1 MPTIAIIAK
10 VITMG
15 MNAGIKS
22 HMVIDQ
28 RCRDCFLKTY
38 QLLFEKFNLS
48 VPQHNEF
55 LSFFR
60 KTMASDTIGTT
71 PEIQRELSD
80 KFRLLSGIND
90 PFALEK
96 SESNYL
102 ANLLY
107 REWKPKVLASPD
119 SFSMALRLAI
129 AGNIMDY
136 GAANSFD
143 IHKTIEQVL
152 TAKFAIDK
160 TQLLKQKISQAKSI
174 LYLGDNAGEIVF
186 DKLFIE
192 ILRHPD
198 LTYVVRGGV
207 TLNDATL
214 KDAESTGMMS
224 VAKVITNG
232 FDAPSTVLEKSSD
245 EFLVH
250 YHSADLII
258 SKGQGNLEGLIH
270 ERDPR
275 CFFLLMVKCEVMAEL
290 LKVNKGSIVVLN

>member
-1 MPTIAIIAK
+1 
-10 VITMG
+10 MG

-28 RCRDCFLKTY
+28 RCRDCFLNTY
-38 QLLFEKFNLS
+38 QLLFEKYNLS
-48 VPQHNEF
+48 ALQQKEF

-71 PEIQRELSD
+71 PEIQRELNEE
-80 KFRLLSGIND
+80 FRVLSGIND

-96 SESNYL
+96 SESNDV
-102 ANLLY
+102 ADLLY

-119 SFSMALRLAI
+119 SFDMALRLAI

-143 IHKTIEQVL
+143 IHKTIKKVL
-152 TAKFAIDK
+152 TSTFAIDK
-160 TQLLKQKISQAKSI
+160 SKQLKQKMSQAKSI

-224 VAKVITNG
+224 VAKVISNG
-232 FDAPSTVLEKSSD
+232 FNAPSTVLEKSSD
-245 EFLVH
+245 EFLAH
-250 YHSADLII
+250 YQSTDLII

-270 ERDPR
+270 EKDSR
-275 CFFLLMVKCEVMAEL
+275 CFFLLMVKCEVMAEF
-290 LKVNKGSIVVLN
+290 LKVEKGSIVVLN